1 MRWLITLT
9 LLAVVVVIWYYID
22 SNKAAEEDDAKA
34 RQGIEEVVKLINK
47 DLETSYPYTAREVV
61 QLYIRF
67 QKCFYN
73 EKWTDDEFVK
83 LAYQARELFDEELK
97 NNNPFD
103 EYYDTLREEV
113 AQYKKEKKI
122 INQEEKEEI
131 QEEKEE
137 MLKEDLKRK
146 YIYNYWDFT

>member
-1 MRWLITLT
+1 MKRRMRWLITLT

-22 SNKAAEEDDAKA
+22 SNKAADEDDAKA
-34 RQGIEEVVKLINK
+34 RQGIEEVVKLTNK

-83 LAYQARELFDEELK
+83 LAYQARELLDEELK

-103 EYYDTLREEV
+103 EYYEALREEV
-113 AQYKKEKKI
+113 AQYKEEKKI
-122 INQEEKEEI
+122 INRI
-131 QEEKEE
+131 
-137 MLKEDLKRK
+137 KRGPS
-146 YIYNYWDFT
+146 